1 MKETI
6 LPETRF
12 GLLTTKELTK
22 NKEGKKAWRC
32 LCDCGNEKIVR
43 DTDLKSGKVKTCG
56 YQCPLRY
63 TISGRAIDETG
74 KVYGRLT
81 VIKRIPPQ
89 KGDKRVFWE
98 CKCSCGNY
106 KNVSAKDLRS
116 GKTTSCSC
124 LKSKRAS
131 ELQFKDETNNR
142 YGKLTVVSLGQKH
155 PKAIWKCLCDCG
167 KYKKVK
173 GIDLRSGN
181 TKSCGCLLSW
191 PEEEISKI
199 LEEIN
204 VIYQRQYSFNDLFSQ
219 KGNPLRFDFA
229 ILKDNSVIG
238 LIEYNGE
245 QHYKSIDFYGGESG
259 LKKQQERDRFK
270 EEYCKT
276 KNIPLLILNKKNKN
290 LKEDIIM
297 FLKNSVFGEL
307 WEELDG

>member
-43 DTDLKSGKVKTCG
+43 DTDLKLGKVKTCG

-116 GKTTSCSC
+116 GKTTSCGC
-124 LKSKRAS
+124 LKVK
-131 ELQFKDETNNR
+131 EQ
-142 YGKLTVVSLGQKH
+142 
-155 PKAIWKCLCDCG
+155 AIC
-167 KYKKVK
+167 
-173 GIDLRSGN
+173 
-181 TKSCGCLLSW
+181 
-191 PEEEISKI
+191 
-199 LEEIN
+199 
-204 VIYQRQYSFNDLFSQ
+204 
-219 KGNPLRFDFA
+219 
-229 ILKDNSVIG
+229 
-238 LIEYNGE
+238 
-245 QHYKSIDFYGGESG
+245 
-259 LKKQQERDRFK
+259 
-270 EEYCKT
+270 
-276 KNIPLLILNKKNKN
+276 N
-290 LKEDIIM
+290 LKMKQIIDM
-297 FLKNSVFGEL
+297 EN
-307 WEELDG
+307 

>member
-1 MKETI
+1 M
-6 LPETRF
+6 
-12 GLLTTKELTK
+12 
-22 NKEGKKAWRC
+22 
-32 LCDCGNEKIVR
+32 
-43 DTDLKSGKVKTCG
+43 
-56 YQCPLRY
+56 
-63 TISGRAIDETG
+63 
-74 KVYGRLT
+74 
-81 VIKRIPPQ
+81 
-89 KGDKRVFWE
+89 
-98 CKCSCGNY
+98 
-106 KNVSAKDLRS
+106 
-116 GKTTSCSC
+116 
-124 LKSKRAS
+124 
-131 ELQFKDETNNR
+131 QFKDETNNR
-142 YGKLTVVSLGQKH
+142 YGKLTVVSLEQKH

-167 KYKKVK
+167 RYKEVK

-204 VIYQRQYSFNDLFSQ
+204 VIYQRQYSFNNLFSQ

-229 ILKDNSVIG
+229 ILKNNSVIG

-245 QHYKSIDFYGGESG
+245 QHYKSIDFYGGEPSF
-259 LKKQQERDRFK
+259 KKQQERDRLK

-276 KNIPLLILNKKNKN
+276 RNIPLLILNKKNKN